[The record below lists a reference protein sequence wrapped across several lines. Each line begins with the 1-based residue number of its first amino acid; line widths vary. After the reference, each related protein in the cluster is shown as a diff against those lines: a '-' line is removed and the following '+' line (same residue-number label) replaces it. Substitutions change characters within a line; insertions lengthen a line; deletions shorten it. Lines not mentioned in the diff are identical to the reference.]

1 MDSLNKYKEVW
12 QNQEMSQKIDS
23 HSLNQMIH
31 KRSSSIVKWIFYVS
45 LIEFAL
51 VLVLNM
57 TFKGDWDM
65 IKSVGL
71 YGFIKGVDIIGYL
84 ILVIFIIL
92 FYRNYKNI
100 SVNHST
106 KELMYSIIK
115 TRKTVKYYI
124 IINLVFMALAM
135 FYSFNVILKSDEY
148 EQIMDNL
155 GKNGHLIVWSVV
167 IFAILFIVGIMYLF
181 YSLIY
186 GILIKK
192 LNHNYQELIEEVL

>member
-12 QNQEMSQKIDS
+12 KNQNLEHKIDL

-31 KRSSSIVKWIFYVS
+31 KKSSSIVKWIFYVS
-45 LIEFAL
+45 LFEFAL
-51 VLVLNM
+51 VLVLNIA
-57 TFKGDWDM
+57 FKSDWDM
-65 IKSVGL
+65 IKAVGL
-71 YGFIKGVDIIGYL
+71 YNFIKAVDVLGYVIL
-84 ILVIFIIL
+84 IVFIVL

-115 TRKTVKYYI
+115 TRNTVKYYI
-124 IINLVFMALAM
+124 IINLVFIAIAM
-135 FYSFNVILKSDEY
+135 FYSFNVILKNDEY
-148 EQIMDNL
+148 EQIMESL
-155 GKNGHLIVWSVV
+155 GKNGHLLVWSVV
-167 IFAILFIVGIMYLF
+167 VFAILFIVGIMYLF

-192 LNHNYQELIEEVL
+192 LKLNYQELIEEAL

>member
-51 VLVLNM
+51 VLFLNM

-148 EQIMDNL
+148 EQIMDDL
-155 GKNGHLIVWSVV
+155 GENGHLIVWSVV

>member
-51 VLVLNM
+51 VLFLNM

-155 GKNGHLIVWSVV
+155 GENGHLIVWSVV